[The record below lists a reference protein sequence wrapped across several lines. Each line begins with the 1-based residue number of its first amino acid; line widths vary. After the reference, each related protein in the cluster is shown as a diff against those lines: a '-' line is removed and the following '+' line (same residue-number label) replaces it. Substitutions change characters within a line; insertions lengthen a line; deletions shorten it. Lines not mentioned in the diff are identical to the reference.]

1 LTPRSH
7 QKNMIILNLI
17 SLKDHDK
24 RSIFF

>member
-24 RSIFF
+24 RSILF